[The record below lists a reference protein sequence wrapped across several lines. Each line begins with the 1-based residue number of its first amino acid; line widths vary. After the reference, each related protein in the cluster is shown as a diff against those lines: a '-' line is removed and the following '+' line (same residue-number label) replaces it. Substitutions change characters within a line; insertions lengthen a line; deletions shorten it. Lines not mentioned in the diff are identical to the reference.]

1 MCSINQNS
9 QNWRTFTTN
18 IVNVVNVLHM
28 EGGKCDICLF
38 DFKYA
43 HFKFHIWCI
52 WYWLQLI
59 TDNIWKPNTNIFIS
73 RILLKAWTAGWAE
86 GRSLHIPGLN
96 NLVWN
101 EEWFREHFLID
112 FDRLKQWRQWGCC
125 SARQLVE
132 LKTSLREVSGCII
145 TEKAP
150 TRAFSWL
157 KAATTAFTF
166 KILLK
171 ALC

>member
-1 MCSINQNS
+1 MKNLNKYCKCY
-9 QNWRTFTTN
+9 
-18 IVNVVNVLHM
+18 VLHM

-73 RILLKAWTAGWAE
+73 HILLNVWTAGCDWAE
-86 GRSLHIPGLN
+86 GRSLHIPVLN

-125 SARQLVE
+125 SVRQLVE
-132 LKTSLREVSGCII
+132 LETNLREVWSCII
-145 TEKAP
+145 T
-150 TRAFSWL
+150 
-157 KAATTAFTF
+157 
-166 KILLK
+166 
-171 ALC
+171 

>member
-1 MCSINQNS
+1 MKNLNKYCKCY
-9 QNWRTFTTN
+9 
-18 IVNVVNVLHM
+18 VLHM

-59 TDNIWKPNTNIFIS
+59 TDNIWKPNTNIFIAL
-73 RILLKAWTAGWAE
+73 ILLNVWTAGCDWAE
-86 GRSLHIPGLN
+86 GRSLHIPVLN

-132 LKTSLREVSGCII
+132 LEVVESHRGPLLGQLHLRHY
-145 TEKAP
+145 
-150 TRAFSWL
+150 
-157 KAATTAFTF
+157 
-166 KILLK
+166 
-171 ALC
+171 